1 MKCAI
6 VGGGPIGL
14 FTAYQLA
21 KQGHQVDLFE
31 SGTWPRDKTCGQ
43 GIMPSGISLLEKSG
57 IQFNLPKEAHSFQG
71 IHYQDGKRI
80 LQGFFPRSGFGVERK
95 VLSQKLFDL
104 VSKEKSIQLFENQI
118 VHRDEISLTSEKV
131 LLKENQYDYL
141 FACDGLNSPLRKL
154 LENEKVRPGVH
165 RMGAREHFHQ
175 APWSSFVEVYWS
187 DGCEAYV
194 TPVSES
200 KVEIAF
206 LWYENLFCDQKDL
219 REKLFQRF
227 PDLMKKVDLTKSQD
241 DFRGY
246 GPFKKVS
253 RKEKIGRV
261 FFVGDAYQFLDG
273 ITGEGISLGL
283 KASQLIAKNFITWNL
298 LHHIRLRFYYLHY
311 TLMVNV
317 ALSLSHNK
325 TWRRFLFH
333 FFQYVPKGFNTLLR
347 LNDL

>member
-57 IQFNLPKEAHSFQG
+57 IQFNVPKEAHSFQG

-95 VLSQKLFDL
+95 ILSQKLFDQ
-104 VSKEKSIQLFENQI
+104 VSKEASIKLFDNQ
-118 VHRDEISLTSEKV
+118 VVQRDDIILTSEKV
-131 LLKENQYDYL
+131 LLKENHYDYL

-154 LENEKVRPGVH
+154 LDNEKIRSGVH

-194 TPVSES
+194 TPVSDS

-206 LWYENLFCDQKDL
+206 LWYQDVFKDQKDI

-227 PDLMKKVDLTKSQD
+227 PDLVKKVDLTTSQD

-246 GPFKKVS
+246 GPFKIVS
-253 RKEKIGRV
+253 KSEKIGRV

-283 KASQLIAKNFITWNL
+283 KSSQLITKNFTTWNFFNSFKL
-298 LHHIRLRFYYLHY
+298 KFYYMHY
-311 TLMVNV
+311 AVMVNL

-325 TWRRFLFH
+325 LWRRFLFGV
-333 FFQYVPKGFNTLLR
+333 FQRIPKGFNTLLR